1 MKNDAGLVP
10 SVEERKKSPQ
20 TDTGQLNVNQKV
32 EETMSILINR
42 RVFATTAAVAFAATL
57 TATPALSQDFKAAI
71 VMPGN
76 ITDQSWNQT
85 GYEGIMRAKEV
96 LGIEVAY
103 SERVH
108 QPDQLEA
115 LTDYARRGYNVV
127 IGHGGEFVD
136 AVERAAQRHPE
147 TLFVVTNGFIS
158 DKNISSV
165 TFNFKQFG
173 YAIGFLAGKMSE
185 AGKGGYISAQ
195 RIQVATDLEE
205 GFKNGFRSVHPDAEI
220 LVAYTNDWDDVA
232 RAKEAA
238 LNQLDQGVDVIF
250 PLLDNAQIGALQ
262 AAQERGAW
270 SFGVWQDIY
279 ENWTDTV
286 LQSAVMD
293 FRIALVDYLE
303 MVRDGATE
311 GTVYQFEIGT
321 EAGTLGTY
329 NPAIP
334 EEIVAETEAVVA
346 QLKNGDI
353 QP

>member
-1 MKNDAGLVP
+1 MT
-10 SVEERKKSPQ
+10 SP
-20 TDTGQLNVNQKV
+20 T
-32 EETMSILINR
+32 NR
-42 RVFATTAAVAFAATL
+42 RVFVASAAFVVAAGLAA
-57 TATPALSQDFKAAI
+57 APALSQDDFKAAI

-85 GYEGIMRAKEV
+85 GYEGIKRAEEQ

-115 LTDYARRGYNVV
+115 LTDYARRGYDVV

-136 AVERAAQRHPE
+136 AVQRAAERHPD

-158 DKNISSV
+158 DDNISSV

-195 RIQVATDLEE
+195 QIQVATDLED
-205 GFKNGFRSVHPDAEI
+205 GFKQGFRSVHPDAEI

-232 RAKEAA
+232 KAKEAA

-262 AAQERGAW
+262 AAQERDAW

-279 ENWTDTV
+279 ENWPDTA

-293 FRIALVDYLE
+293 FRIALVDYLRL
-303 MVRDGATE
+303 VRDGATE
-311 GTVYQFEIGT
+311 GTVYQFDIGT
-321 EAGTLGTY
+321 DAGTLGTY

-334 EEIVAETEAVVA
+334 EDIVAETEAVVA
-346 QLKNGDI
+346 KLNSGEI

>member
-1 MKNDAGLVP
+1 M
-10 SVEERKKSPQ
+10 
-20 TDTGQLNVNQKV
+20 
-32 EETMSILINR
+32 EETMTSSTNR
-42 RVFATTAAVAFAATL
+42 RVFVTSAAFVVAAGLAA
-57 TATPALSQDFKAAI
+57 APALSQDDFKAAI
-71 VMPGN
+71 VMPGI

-85 GYEGIMRAKEV
+85 GYEGIKRAEEQ

-115 LTDYARRGYNVV
+115 LTDYARRGYDVV

-136 AVERAAQRHPE
+136 AVQRAAERHPD

-158 DKNISSV
+158 DDNISSV

-195 RIQVATDLEE
+195 QIQVATDLED
-205 GFKNGFRSVHPDAEI
+205 GFKQGFRSVHPDAEI

-232 RAKEAA
+232 KAKEAA

-262 AAQERGAW
+262 AAQERDAW

-279 ENWTDTV
+279 ENWPDTA

-293 FRIALVDYLE
+293 FRIGLVDYLRL
-303 MVRDGATE
+303 VRDGATE
-311 GTVYQFEIGT
+311 GTVYKFDIGT
-321 EAGTLGTY
+321 DAGTLGTY

-334 EEIVAETEAVVA
+334 ADIVAETEEVVA
-346 QLKNGDI
+346 KLNSGEI

>member
-1 MKNDAGLVP
+1 MT
-10 SVEERKKSPQ
+10 SP
-20 TDTGQLNVNQKV
+20 
-32 EETMSILINR
+32 INR
-42 RVFATTAAVAFAATL
+42 RAFVTSAALAVAAGLSAAPVL
-57 TATPALSQDFKAAI
+57 AQDDFKAAI

-85 GYEGIMRAKEV
+85 GYEGIKRAEEE

-136 AVERAAQRHPE
+136 AVERAAARHPD

-158 DKNISSV
+158 DDNISSV

-195 RIQVATDLEE
+195 QIQVATDLEE

-232 RAKEAA
+232 KAKEAA
-238 LNQLDQGVDVIF
+238 LNQLEQGVDVIF

-279 ENWTDTV
+279 ENWPDTA

-293 FRIALVDYLE
+293 FRIALVDYLG

-311 GTVYQFEIGT
+311 GTVYQFDIGT

-334 EEIVAETEAVVA
+334 EDIVAETEEVVA
-346 QLKNGDI
+346 KLNSGEI

>member
-1 MKNDAGLVP
+1 MGPGSRADSGDSTNL
-10 SVEERKKSPQ
+10 
-20 TDTGQLNVNQKV
+20 NQKM
-32 EETMSILINR
+32 EEAMPKSINR
-42 RVFATTAAVAFAATL
+42 RAFMTSAALVVATGLAAA
-57 TATPALSQDFKAAI
+57 PALSQDDFKAAI

-85 GYEGIMRAKEV
+85 GYEGIMRAKEQ

-115 LTDYARRGYNVV
+115 LTDYARRGYDVV

-136 AVERAAQRHPE
+136 AVERAAERHPD

-158 DKNISSV
+158 DDNISSV

-173 YAIGFLAGKMSE
+173 YAIGFLAARMSE

-195 RIQVATDLEE
+195 QIQVATDLEE
-205 GFKNGFRSVHPDAEI
+205 GFKTGFRSVHPDAEI

-232 RAKEAA
+232 KAKEAA
-238 LNQLDQGVDVIF
+238 LNQLEQGVDVIF

-262 AAQERGAW
+262 AAQERDAW
-270 SFGVWQDIY
+270 SFGVWQDVY
-279 ENWTDTV
+279 ENWPDTA

-293 FRIALVDYLE
+293 FRIALVDYLKL
-303 MVRDGATE
+303 VRDGATE
-311 GTVYQFEIGT
+311 GTVYQFDIGT

-334 EEIVAETEAVVA
+334 EDIVAETKEVVA
-346 QLKNGDI
+346 KLNSGEI

>member
-1 MKNDAGLVP
+1 MSFTRRALLACTALGVAGLAAP
-10 SVEERKKSPQ
+10 GEPAAQ
-20 TDTGQLNVNQKV
+20 
-32 EETMSILINR
+32 ETFR
-42 RVFATTAAVAFAATL
+42 
-57 TATPALSQDFKAAI
+57 AAI

-85 GYEGIMRAKEV
+85 GYEGITRAQEE

-103 SERVH
+103 SERVA

-115 LTDYARRGYNVV
+115 LTDYARRGYDVV

-136 AVERAAQRHPE
+136 AVQRAAERHPD

-158 DKNISSV
+158 GENIASV
-165 TFNFKQFG
+165 TFNFPQFG
-173 YAIGFLAGKMSE
+173 YVIGHIAGRMSE
-185 AGKGGYISAQ
+185 AGKAGYISAQ

-205 GFKNGFRSVHPDAEI
+205 GFRKGFQSIHPDAEV

-232 RAKEAA
+232 RGKEAA

-262 AAQERGAW
+262 AAQERDAW
-270 SFGVWQDIY
+270 SFGVWQDVY
-279 ENWTDTV
+279 ESWQDTV

-293 FRIALVDYLE
+293 FRIALVEFLE
-303 MVRDGATE
+303 MARDGEAT
-311 GTVYQFEIGT
+311 GQVYSFDIGT

-334 EEIVAETEAVVA
+334 EDVVAETEEIIG
-346 QLKNGDI
+346 QLQSGEI
-353 QP
+353 EP